1 MAVAGDP
8 EEKQTF
14 YFGACA
20 GGVWKTTDGG
30 TYWRN
35 VSDGFF
41 GTSAIGAL
49 AVTDADPSVVYAG
62 TGEACIRSNVSH
74 GDGVYRSTDAGATWK
89 HIGLDDTRQIARVRV
104 DPRDPDRLYVA
115 ALGHAFGPN
124 AQRGVFRSTDG
135 GGTWERVLFRSERAG
150 AIDLSMDPRNP
161 RSPVRRDLAGA
172 ADPVEPRRRRARER
186 PVAVHGRRRHL
197 DRPDGPAR
205 DAGRDQG
212 PDRRRRVASPF
223 GARLGHRRG
232 RGRRTAALGRRRRHV
247 GASQRQHHRQAT
259 PLLSPPHLRPPN
271 QGGHHVDPPDTGVE
285 VGRRRAVVHDDGRRR
300 TATTTTCG
308 STRATPS
315 G

>member
-1 MAVAGDP
+1 MAGDP

-41 GTSAIGAL
+41 RTSAIGAL
-49 AVTDADPSVVYAG
+49 AVADADPSVVYAG

-89 HIGLDDTRQIARVRV
+89 HIGLDDTRHIARVRV

-150 AIDLSMDPRNP
+150 AIDLSMDPHNP
-161 RSPVRRDLAGA
+161 RVLYAAMWQALRTPWSLVGAGPESGLWRSTDGGDTWTDLT
-172 ADPVEPRRRRARER
+172 
-186 PVAVHGRRRHL
+186 
-197 DRPDGPAR
+197 DRPGMPDGIKGRIGVAASPAR
-205 DAGRDQG
+205 SGRVWAIVEAEDGVLLLSDDGGDTWDRVNDSTIVRQRPFYHHHIFAHPPGRTPCG
-212 PDRRRRVASPF
+212 PSRY
-223 GARLGHRRG
+223 RRG
-232 RGRRTAALGRRRRHV
+232 GRTTAGGRSR
-247 GASQRQHHRQAT
+247 
-259 PLLSPPHLRPPN
+259 
-271 QGGHHVDPPDTGVE
+271 
-285 VGRRRAVVHDDGRRR
+285 
-300 TATTTTCG
+300 
-308 STRATPS
+308 
-315 G
+315 